1 MSVATENIYTLA
13 DLKNWP
19 PEKADMPTGGTAL
32 AVIGHPIAHSLSPV
46 MHNAALTELAKAD
59 PKFAK
64 WRYFKFDIAPD
75 NLKEALHL
83 FYRNK
88 FRGLNLTVPHK
99 ILAMQ
104 CIKVRPEQELLREMG
119 AANTLEYTDK
129 GWSGHNT
136 DGRGLSEALLKE
148 PLKENLKGA
157 NVILLGAGGAARA
170 AATKILSAELKSLW
184 IGNRTAAN
192 RNALLTRLKKSRS
205 FVNDSDGR
213 PCTHLEGFDPKN
225 PPTTLPVGAIVINA
239 TSLGLKP
246 DDESPLDLTQIPRPA
261 KVFDMIYRPAQ
272 TKLLLQATSMKIPNA
287 NGLSMLVYQGVS
299 SLEIWVQPF
308 FASGDIIN
316 IMESAVQQ
324 ALAAH

>member
-1 MSVATENIYTLA
+1 MSVATEHIYTLTDLKDWPPKKA
-13 DLKNWP
+13 DL
-19 PEKADMPTGGTAL
+19 PTDVISLG
-32 AVIGHPIAHSLSPV
+32 VIGHPIAHSLSPV
-46 MHNAALTELAKAD
+46 MHNAAFAELAKAN

-75 NLKEALHL
+75 DLKEALDL
-83 FYRNK
+83 FYQKK

-104 CIKVRPEQELLREMG
+104 CIKVRPGQTLREMG
-119 AANTLEYTDK
+119 AANTLKYTDE

-136 DGRGLSEALLKE
+136 DGKGLSEALLKE
-148 PLKENLKGA
+148 PLNEDLTGA

-170 AATKILSAELKSLW
+170 AAVRCLSPKLKSLW

-192 RNALLTRLKKSRS
+192 RNALLARLKKSPS
-205 FVNDSDGR
+205 FATDSDGQ
-213 PCTHLEGFDPKN
+213 PYTHLEGFDPKN
-225 PPTTLPVGAIVINA
+225 PPTALPIGAIVINA

-246 DDESPLDLTQIPRPA
+246 DDESPLDLTKIPKPA

-272 TKLLLQATSMKIPNA
+272 TSLLRQAKNMGIMNT
-287 NGLSMLVYQGVS
+287 NGLSMLVYQGVA
-299 SLEIWVQPF
+299 SLEIWTEQSV
-308 FASGDIIN
+308 SGDIIN
-316 IMESAVQQ
+316 TMEAAAQT